1 MINVAVLG
9 HGTIGSGVVEVL
21 QTNAAVIAKRVGED
35 IAVKYILDLR
45 DFPGDPNADKVV
57 HDYDI
62 IDKDSDIQVVVECM
76 GGVEPAYTFVKKA
89 LLNGKSVAT
98 SNKELVAKHGA
109 ELIAIAREKNIN
121 FLFEASVGGGIPIV
135 RPLLRCLTADVI
147 EKVSGILNG
156 TTNYMLTRMGEEGLS
171 FEEAL
176 KEAQEKG
183 YAELH
188 PEADVEGYD
197 ACRKVAILSSLAFG
211 QQVDFEDIYTEG
223 ITKITAEDFCY
234 ATKMKKSIKLLGSS
248 WRTDDKFYAMVCP
261 MLLDNEHPLAG
272 VKDVFNAIFVRGNMV
287 DETMFYGK
295 GAGKLPTASAVA
307 ADVIDCA
314 KHIGKNIKILWE
326 PEKLT
331 LSDLGNFERKYFVR
345 MPADTAEE
353 TIQNIFGTVEMISV
367 DGIDEKAFITGLM
380 KESAFN
386 AAAEKAGNIITVF
399 VLTDY
404 KKICRIVCIQ
414 SKSNFNSWFS
424 CITSGI
430 H

>member
-98 SNKELVAKHGA
+98 SNKELVAKYGA

-147 EKVSGILNG
+147 
-156 TTNYMLTRMGEEGLS
+156 
-171 FEEAL
+171 
-176 KEAQEKG
+176 
-183 YAELH
+183 
-188 PEADVEGYD
+188 GYD

-234 ATKMKKSIKLLGSS
+234 AAKMKKSIKLLGSS

-307 ADVIDCA
+307 ADVVDCA

-386 AAAEKAGNIITVF
+386 AAAEKAGNIIN
-399 VLTDY
+399 
-404 KKICRIVCIQ
+404 RIRLD
-414 SKSNFNSWFS
+414 
-424 CITSGI
+424 
-430 H
+430 